1 MASARR
7 NRRRT
12 QEERTAET
20 KARLKEAT
28 LDILLDRGYA
38 RASTLDIA
46 DRAGVSRG
54 ALTHHFDSKDDL
66 VCEAVEQLLRDAT
79 AEIRDYAQRVQ
90 SGRIDL
96 DSFIDHLWEMFSGRL
111 FYVTLEHVTEARHN
125 DFLRERLVPV
135 VREFHQ
141 ALDQI
146 WSDFFRRAGLPSA
159 EVETAFNACLCL
171 LRGMGVQTVLRND
184 PAYYRRLLDFWKR
197 VVIGLADKG
206 GRAAPVVGLSRRSS
220 SALRG

>member
-1 MASARR
+1 MAGARQS
-7 NRRRT
+7 RRRT

-20 KARLKEAT
+20 TARLKQAT

-54 ALTHHFDSKDDL
+54 ALTHHFESKDDL
-66 VCEAVEQLLRDAT
+66 VCQAVEQLLREAT
-79 AEIRDYAQRVQ
+79 AEIRDYAERVQ
-90 SGRIDL
+90 SGRL
-96 DSFIDHLWEMFSGRL
+96 DISGFIDHLWEMFSGRL
-111 FYVTLEHVTEARHN
+111 FYITLEHVTEARHN
-125 DFLRERLVPV
+125 DFLRARLVPV

-146 WSDFFRRAGLPSA
+146 WSDFFRGAGLKSA
-159 EVETAFNACLCL
+159 EVETALNASLCL

-184 PAYYRRLLDFWKR
+184 PAYYKRLLDFWKGI
-197 VVIGLADKG
+197 VSGLAANGK
-206 GRAAPVVGLSRRSS
+206 VVKLPARQ
-220 SALRG
+220 LRG